1 MYTLNSIRI
10 FLTSCYITIKT
21 RKMSYVLCNPWFN
34 SPFKWCD
41 IPYFPSLVNRK
52 ITVFVLKKPEVL
64 HSHLGHYPR
73 HLSTSMSTNAFYFIV
88 VPTNIVIWIFLS
100 IYLPLY
106 HFPFL
111 DFLFPN
117 LRNIFLSL
125 HCYELSSNFHCA
137 TLCFSYQIGASNY
150 IQNIVQ

>member
-1 MYTLNSIRI
+1 MISHFLLIDNPHVVYLSIFVNISPFCLIIWMYTLNNIHI
-10 FLTSCYITIKT
+10 ILTSCYIAIKT

-100 IYLPLY
+100 IYSALY
-106 HFPFL
+106 HFLCSSFY
-111 DFLFPN
+111 LF
-117 LRNIFLSL
+117 
-125 HCYELSSNFHCA
+125 
-137 TLCFSYQIGASNY
+137 
-150 IQNIVQ
+150 

>member
-1 MYTLNSIRI
+1 MRLNSHFFLIDISLIRPFCLIIWMYTLNNIHI
-10 FLTSCYITIKT
+10 ILTSYHITIKT

-100 IYLPLY
+100 IYSALY
-106 HFPFL
+106 HFLCSSFY
-111 DFLFPN
+111 LF
-117 LRNIFLSL
+117 
-125 HCYELSSNFHCA
+125 
-137 TLCFSYQIGASNY
+137 
-150 IQNIVQ
+150 

>member
-1 MYTLNSIRI
+1 MDQNKMKSKSIFQRRI
-10 FLTSCYITIKT
+10 AKFKSLKRAYYSLIILTSCYITIKT
-21 RKMSYVLCNPWFN
+21 RKMSYVLCNLWFN

-52 ITVFVLKKPEVL
+52 IAVFVLKKPEVL

-100 IYLPLY
+100 IYSALY
-106 HFPFL
+106 HFLCSSFY
-111 DFLFPN
+111 LF
-117 LRNIFLSL
+117 
-125 HCYELSSNFHCA
+125 
-137 TLCFSYQIGASNY
+137 
-150 IQNIVQ
+150 

>member
-1 MYTLNSIRI
+1 MDSYFFYYVTKPKKWRQSNTFELSFLTQREFLKYALIWISTLNNIHI
-10 FLTSCYITIKT
+10 ILTSCYITIKT

-100 IYLPLY
+100 IYSALY
-106 HFPFL
+106 HFLCSSFY
-111 DFLFPN
+111 LF
-117 LRNIFLSL
+117 
-125 HCYELSSNFHCA
+125 
-137 TLCFSYQIGASNY
+137 
-150 IQNIVQ
+150 

>member
-1 MYTLNSIRI
+1 MYTLNNIHMILS
-10 FLTSCYITIKT
+10 SSYITIKT
-21 RKMSYVLCNPWFN
+21 RKMSYVLCDPWFN

-73 HLSTSMSTNAFYFIV
+73 HLSSSVSMRAFYFIV

-100 IYLPLY
+100 IYSALY
-106 HFPFL
+106 HFPSGSFL
-111 DFLFPN
+111 SPK
-117 LRNIFLSL
+117 LRNIVYTYTAIYVNLFKKYN
-125 HCYELSSNFHCA
+125 HEKIYVFKMN
-137 TLCFSYQIGASNY
+137 
-150 IQNIVQ
+150 

>member
-1 MYTLNSIRI
+1 MQRNLKNESYLIRLNSHFLLIDIRRFCLIIWMYTLNNIHI
-10 FLTSCYITIKT
+10 ILTSCYITIKT

-100 IYLPLY
+100 IYSALY
-106 HFPFL
+106 HFLCSSFY
-111 DFLFPN
+111 LF
-117 LRNIFLSL
+117 
-125 HCYELSSNFHCA
+125 
-137 TLCFSYQIGASNY
+137 
-150 IQNIVQ
+150 

>member
-1 MYTLNSIRI
+1 MHVVYSSSFGNIRPFYLIIWMYTLNNIHI
-10 FLTSCYITIKT
+10 ILTSCYITIKT

-100 IYLPLY
+100 IYSALY
-106 HFPFL
+106 HFLCSSFY
-111 DFLFPN
+111 LF
-117 LRNIFLSL
+117 
-125 HCYELSSNFHCA
+125 
-137 TLCFSYQIGASNY
+137 
-150 IQNIVQ
+150 